1 MTNREKNDI
10 GYSKIYRSRVCRVA
24 VLLALGLCV
33 AGMCAVAEDDTVL
46 EPQTEF
52 AVQSVEAIGTAQ
64 VDTQQAADEEQI
76 VADMGDMAETGI
88 ADVPV
93 IFADEEE
100 VGEEKAEILPEDTE
114 VTTGDA
120 FPEISVEMIQ
130 VADNKV
136 DDGSDPSESE
146 AKTAGNET
154 PGEENADAELSGE
167 CGAQPG
173 TVYWSLD
180 EAGILTITGNGP
192 MADWESVEQ
201 TPWFSELATLRAV
214 VIVQGVT
221 SVGTHAFSGAQTV
234 ESVEL
239 AESVEYIGA
248 FAFFQCGGFGS
259 VTIG

>member
-1 MTNREKNDI
+1 MGAEKGRFEAGERAEIKACAGKSRAFYAKRVKVEGSELGIALTAGLFNDPTGVGVGHAKSVI
-10 GYSKIYRSRVCRVA
+10 LDYPGLHLCYLLHGVSEVLRVVKA
-24 VLLALGLCV
+24 DGGHDGDLALLDDVGGIVYAAHAHLKDHDV
-33 AGMCAVAEDDTVL
+33 APLLGKIRKSDKRHKLKLRHLILKLAE
-46 EPQTEF
+46 
-52 AVQSVEAIGTAQ
+52 G
-64 VDTQQAADEEQI
+64 
-76 VADMGDMAETGI
+76 
-88 ADVPV
+88 
-93 IFADEEE
+93 
-100 VGEEKAEILPEDTE
+100 
-114 VTTGDA
+114 
-120 FPEISVEMIQ
+120 
-130 VADNKV
+130 
-136 DDGSDPSESE
+136 
-146 AKTAGNET
+146 
-154 PGEENADAELSGE
+154 
-167 CGAQPG
+167 GAQPG